1 MELGSHEHKELFCRF
16 FIDTHRPFVPE
27 ELPWPDLNKATIEKL
42 ANFPIWDYAVHTE
55 RQVFN
60 KLTAYSN
67 EEPDPLLK
75 EALAL
80 QAYEEG
86 RHADILE
93 CFLNHYNIPFNQ
105 ISDKPLPSNLEWCF
119 MSTGAGEC
127 IDSFF
132 AFGFLAL
139 SKRTNDYPL
148 ELIELM
154 EPIVQEE
161 ARHILFIQNW
171 LLYRRRTVPYI
182 SQGIHFFMT
191 MRAFAS
197 AGWSRLMDL
206 KNLGGSAFTIQ
217 ARTYEGSSM
226 SLKDFINLC
235 QKENK
240 RLLAPYDS
248 RLARPKL
255 IPRIMNGVSFFL

>member
-1 MELGSHEHKELFCRF
+1 
-16 FIDTHRPFVPE
+16 
-27 ELPWPDLNKATIEKL
+27 
-42 ANFPIWDYAVHTE
+42 
-55 RQVFN
+55 
-60 KLTAYSN
+60 
-67 EEPDPLLK
+67 
-75 EALAL
+75 
-80 QAYEEG
+80 
-86 RHADILE
+86 
-93 CFLNHYNIPFNQ
+93 
-105 ISDKPLPSNLEWCF
+105 

-191 MRAFAS
+191 MWAFAS

-217 ARTYEGSSM
+217 AREYEGSSM
-226 SLKDFINLC
+226 SPKDFINLC
-235 QKENK
+235 QKENN

-255 IPRIMNGVSFFL
+255 TPRIMNGVSFFL

>member
-1 MELGSHEHKELFCRF
+1 MKLGSKEHKELFCRF
-16 FIDTHRPFVPE
+16 FIETHKPFRPD
-27 ELPWPDLNKATIEKL
+27 ELLWPDLDMATIKKL

-60 KLTAYSN
+60 KLTAYS
-67 EEPDPLLK
+67 EEESDPLLK

-86 RHADILE
+86 RHSDILKY
-93 CFLNHYNIPFNQ
+93 FLDYYDIPLNE
-105 ISDKPLPSNLEWCF
+105 IPDKPLPSNLEWCF
-119 MSTGAGEC
+119 MSTGVGEF

-132 AFGFLAL
+132 AFGFLEI
-139 SKRTNDYPL
+139 SKSTDDYPL
-148 ELIELM
+148 DLIKVM

-171 LLYRRRTVPYI
+171 LLYQRRRRPYI
-182 SQGIHFFMT
+182 LQSVHFLMT
-191 MRAFAS
+191 MWAFGS

-206 KNLGGSAFTIQ
+206 KNLGGSAFTMQ
-217 ARTYEGSSM
+217 ARNYENSSL
-226 SLKDFINLC
+226 SPKDFINLC
-235 QKENK
+235 LREN
-240 RLLAPYDS
+240 RRRLAPYDS

-255 IPRIMNGVSFFL
+255 IPRVMSSASFFL

>member
-1 MELGSHEHKELFCRF
+1 MELGSDQHKELFCKF
-16 FIDTHRPFVPE
+16 FIDTHKPFTPE
-27 ELPWPDLNKATIEKL
+27 ELPWPDLDQETIKKL

-55 RQVFN
+55 RQVFD
-60 KLTAYSN
+60 KLTAYS
-67 EEPDPLLK
+67 EEVFDPLLK

-80 QAYEEG
+80 QAYEEK
-86 RHADILE
+86 RHSDILRY
-93 CFLNHYNIPFNQ
+93 FLNRYNIRFNE
-105 ISDKPLPSNLEWCF
+105 IPDKPMPSNLEWCF

-132 AFGFLAL
+132 AFGFLEI
-139 SKRTNDYPL
+139 SKRTNDYPI
-148 ELIELM
+148 ELIEVM

-171 LLYRRRTVPYI
+171 LLYQRRKWPYI
-182 SQGIHFFMT
+182 LQGIHFLMT
-191 MRAFAS
+191 MWAFGS

-217 ARTYEGSSM
+217 ARDYENSSM
-226 SLKDFINLC
+226 SPKDFIHLC

-240 RLLAPYDS
+240 NRLAPYDP
-248 RLARPKL
+248 RLVRPKL
-255 IPRIMNGVSFFL
+255 IPRVMSGVCFFL

>member
-1 MELGSHEHKELFCRF
+1 
-16 FIDTHRPFVPE
+16 
-27 ELPWPDLNKATIEKL
+27 
-42 ANFPIWDYAVHTE
+42 
-55 RQVFN
+55 
-60 KLTAYSN
+60 
-67 EEPDPLLK
+67 
-75 EALAL
+75 
-80 QAYEEG
+80 
-86 RHADILE
+86 
-93 CFLNHYNIPFNQ
+93 
-105 ISDKPLPSNLEWCF
+105 

-132 AFGFLAL
+132 AFGFLEI
-139 SKRTNDYPL
+139 SKRTNDYPI
-148 ELIELM
+148 ELIEAM

-161 ARHILFIQNW
+161 ARHILFIENW

-226 SLKDFINLC
+226 SAKDFINLC

-240 RLLAPYDS
+240 RWLAPYDPC
-248 RLARPKL
+248 LARPKL
-255 IPRIMNGVSFFL
+255 IPRIMNSVVFFL